1 MSSWRRANH
10 NTAALALR
18 RQLPS
23 EVVQLITRNVRD
35 SYYRDLQTPLSAR
48 VVSHKTTY
56 MILRRLL
63 PREIVY
69 LMTRSSSRA
78 DYIYRRAQR
87 ILKTLLWSAR
97 FDWLIPNGTA
107 GFRLP
112 LRMHSERLMT
122 EFAHSTG
129 VYHWTNDFD
138 NATNI
143 GGDDSEYDE

>member
-1 MSSWRRANH
+1 MSSGRRANH
-10 NTAALALR
+10 NSAALALR
-18 RQLPS
+18 RLLPS
-23 EVVQLITRNVRD
+23 EVVQLVTRNVRD
-35 SYYRDLQTPLSAR
+35 SYYRDLQTPLNAR
-48 VVSHKTTY
+48 AVRHNTVY
-56 MILRRLL
+56 MSLRRLL
-63 PREIVY
+63 PREVVDLI
-69 LMTRSSSRA
+69 TRSSLRA
-78 DYIYRRAQR
+78 DYIYRKAQR

-97 FDWLIPNGTA
+97 FDWLLPNGTS

>member
-1 MSSWRRANH
+1 MSSGRRASH

-18 RQLPS
+18 RLLPS

-69 LMTRSSSRA
+69 LITRSSSRA
-78 DYIYRRAQR
+78 DYIYRKAQR

-97 FDWLIPNGTA
+97 FDWLLPNGTS

-129 VYHWTNDFD
+129 VYHWTNDID